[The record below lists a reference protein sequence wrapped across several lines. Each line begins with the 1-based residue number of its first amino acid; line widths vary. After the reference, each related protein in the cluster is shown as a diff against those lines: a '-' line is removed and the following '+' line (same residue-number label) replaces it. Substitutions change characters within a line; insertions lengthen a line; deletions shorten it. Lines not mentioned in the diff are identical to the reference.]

1 MLPGL
6 WTAAKQTGSRF
17 ISLALV
23 VHGRSPVRD
32 LGAGLPETWELSP
45 WKPFSRKTVAKSCAT
60 LSLKALSLMSPK
72 VNSMMRALGF
82 HLS

>member
-6 WTAAKQTGSRF
+6 WTGAKQTGSRF

-32 LGAGLPETWELSP
+32 LGAGLPETWELYP
-45 WKPFSRKTVAKSCAT
+45 WKAFSRKMVAKSCAT
-60 LSLKALSLMSPK
+60 LSLNGAFFN
-72 VNSMMRALGF
+72 VT
-82 HLS
+82 